1 VAITIAIIITEVP
14 YEECGSPRF
23 LYSMK
28 LITITG
34 PSGAGKDTV
43 AKMMSKMTDW
53 PVICSYTTRPR
64 RFGEVAGEDHYFVD
78 KCDVPREKMLAYT
91 QYGGYEYWTMVDQ
104 IKDIAIYVI
113 DEAGLVDLKKHH
125 PEITVYSIYVFSPA
139 VTRLT
144 RDVKLS
150 RILRDEER
158 LKLTAD
164 NDYDYCIYNDFC
176 MNLKNLCF
184 EVARCVCHMP
194 FVKEH
199 LDPYDP
205 KKPHFTD

>member
-1 VAITIAIIITEVP
+1 
-14 YEECGSPRF
+14 
-23 LYSMK
+23 MK

-53 PVICSYTTRPR
+53 PIICSYTTRPR
-64 RFGEVAGEDHYFVD
+64 RFGEVAGEDHYFVK

-91 QYGGYEYWTMVDQ
+91 QYGGYEYLTTVDQ
-104 IKDIAIYVI
+104 IKDMAIYVI

-125 PEITVYSIYVFSPA
+125 PEIKVYSIYVYSA
-139 VTRLT
+139 AATRLT
-144 RDVKLS
+144 RGVKLA

-158 LKLTAD
+158 LKSAAD
-164 NDYDYCIYNDFC
+164 IGFDYRIYNDYC
-176 MNLKNLCF
+176 TEKNNLCL

-199 LDPYDP
+199 LDPYDLET
-205 KKPHFTD
+205 PHFTD

>member
-1 VAITIAIIITEVP
+1 
-14 YEECGSPRF
+14 
-23 LYSMK
+23 MK

-164 NDYDYCIYNDFC
+164 NDYDYCIYN
-176 MNLKNLCF
+176 LLA
-184 EVARCVCHMP
+184 E
-194 FVKEH
+194 
-199 LDPYDP
+199 LI
-205 KKPHFTD
+205 

>member
-1 VAITIAIIITEVP
+1 
-14 YEECGSPRF
+14 
-23 LYSMK
+23 MK

-43 AKMMSKMTDW
+43 ANMMSQMTDW

-78 KCDVPREKMLAYT
+78 KCDVPREKMLAYS
-91 QYGGYEYWTMVDQ
+91 QYGGYEYWTTVDQ
-104 IKDIAIYVI
+104 IKGIAIYVI

-125 PEITVYSIYVFSPA
+125 HEITVYSIYVHCA
-139 VTRLT
+139 AATRLI
-144 RDVKLS
+144 RGVKLA

-158 LKLTAD
+158 LKSAAD
-164 NDYDYCIYNDFC
+164 IGFDYRIYNDYC
-176 MNLKNLCF
+176 TEKDDLCL
-184 EVARCVCHMP
+184 EVARCVCYMP

-199 LDPYDP
+199 LDPYYLET
-205 KKPHFTD
+205 PHFTD

>member
-1 VAITIAIIITEVP
+1 
-14 YEECGSPRF
+14 
-23 LYSMK
+23 MK

-43 AKMMSKMTDW
+43 AKMMSEMTDW

-91 QYGGYEYWTMVDQ
+91 QYGGYEYWTTVDQ
-104 IKDIAIYVI
+104 IKGIAIYVI

-125 PEITVYSIYVFSPA
+125 PEITVYSIYVFSA
-139 VTRLT
+139 AAARLT
-144 RDVKLS
+144 RGVKLV
-150 RILRDEER
+150 RILRDEEH
-158 LKLTAD
+158 LNLAAD
-164 NDYDYCIYNDFC
+164 IGFDDRIYNDFSKD
-176 MNLKNLCF
+176 LKELRF
-184 EVARCVCHMP
+184 EVARCVCYMP

-199 LDPYDP
+199 LDPYDLET
-205 KKPHFTD
+205 PHFTD